1 MKTFIIIS
9 AYPNTFY
16 NDWETLEYFEDIE
29 IIGVY
34 KSLEESLSFISS
46 KQEPSTG
53 EVKKVQIYGKGL
65 DLGKCWNIGHYY
77 IVKR

>member
-1 MKTFIIIS
+1 MKSFIIIS

-16 NDWETLEYFEDIE
+16 NDWETLEYFKDIE
-29 IIGVY
+29 IIGVH
-34 KSLEESLSFISS
+34 KSLEEALSFISS
-46 KQEPSTG
+46 REEPCIG
-53 EVKKVQIYGKGL
+53 EVKGQIYGKGL